1 MENCYMCIDLKRY
14 FASAECAARGLDPFK
29 TNLVVADPDRGKGA
43 ICLAVSPALSAQYG
57 VKNRCRIYEIPE
69 EADYIIAKPRMTMY
83 MRISAHIYG
92 IYLKYVSSE
101 DIHVYSV
108 DECFINAGPYLSL
121 YKMSA
126 KEFAQMLMDKVMKET
141 GITATAGIG
150 TNLFLCKVALDI
162 TAKHS
167 LDNIGILDE
176 DSFKQTVQLHQPITD
191 IWGIGGGTARRLAK
205 YGAYDL
211 KGITEIPEKL
221 LYKEFGVNAEFLIDH
236 AYGREPCT
244 IKEIHSYKSKS
255 KSLSNSQILFEDY
268 DYPDALLIAKEMT
281 DNLCNEMVWNGLYTN
296 NVSLYIG
303 YADRTMPYTG
313 ASRKLDNY
321 TDSYRKIAEVID
333 SIYTSTTKVGFP
345 IRRVCISFNDLS
357 YDGMMNLSFFSDPVQ
372 EEREHNMQKAV
383 ATLKNRFGKNSVLR
397 CMSLQEKA
405 TAQIRNKLVGG
416 HNSGES

>member
-1 MENCYMCIDLKRY
+1 MESCYMCIDLKRY

-108 DECFINAGPYLSL
+108 DECFINAGPYLAM
-121 YKMSA
+121 YKMKA
-126 KEFAQMLMDKVMKET
+126 KEFAQMLMDKVMEET

-167 LDNIGILDE
+167 PDNIGILDE
-176 DSFKQTVQLHQPITD
+176 ETFKHTVQQHRPITD
-191 IWGIGGGTARRLAK
+191 IWDIGRGTARRLEK
-205 YGAYDL
+205 YGAFDL
-211 KGITEIPEKL
+211 KAVSELPEAL
-221 LYKEFGVNAEFLIDH
+221 IYKEFGINAEFLIDH
-236 AYGREPCT
+236 SHGRESCT
-244 IKEIHSYKSKS
+244 IKDIHNYKSKS

-268 DYPDALLIAKEMT
+268 DYPDALLIAKEMA
-281 DNLCNEMVWNGLYTN
+281 DNLCNEMSANGLYTN
-296 NVSLYIG
+296 SISLSIG
-303 YADRTMPYTG
+303 YADRTMPHTG
-313 ASRKLDNY
+313 GCRKLDDY
-321 TDSYRKIAEVID
+321 TDSFRKISETIEKLYHD
-333 SIYTSTTKVGFP
+333 TTKVGFP
-345 IRRVCISFNDLS
+345 IRQVCIGFNDLS
-357 YDGMMNLSFFSDPVQ
+357 YDGFQNLSFFSDPVRD
-372 EEREHNMQKAV
+372 EKEHKIQKAV
-383 ATLKNRFGKNSVLR
+383 AALKGKFGKNSVLR

-405 TAQIRNKLVGG
+405 TGRFRNTLVGG
-416 HNSGES
+416 HNGG